1 MDVED
6 DILLYLGRDND
17 IDMDWEN
24 GVFTDNFRGV
34 WGSIDG
40 NLCYMEIVYEGDDY
54 NLYSVPVKLNG
65 EDYHLRV
72 VYDYSADEFTI
83 LGARKG
89 INDNGMS
96 DRNLIQLQPGDELTT
111 IHYAST
117 ISGDDDFTPVEIDTF
132 TVTENTTFEET
143 EMGDGQFLML
153 FEMVDLKNESVY
165 SDPIIITVTDG
176 EIEAEL

>member
-1 MDVED
+1 M
-6 DILLYLGRDND
+6 ILFPELGRKHA
-17 IDMDWEN
+17 
-24 GVFTDNFRGV
+24 NFFLKYLTHVLWIRI
-34 WGSIDG
+34 SHHF
-40 NLCYMEIVYEGDDY
+40 C
-54 NLYSVPVKLNG
+54 
-65 EDYHLRV
+65 
-72 VYDYSADEFTI
+72 
-83 LGARKG
+83 
-89 INDNGMS
+89 
-96 DRNLIQLQPGDELTT
+96 NLIQLQPGDELTT

-165 SDPIIITVTDG
+165 SDPIIFTVTNG